1 MKSVKMV
8 KLEISNMQYYTKQF
22 WFVKNTGGF
31 VKKISTNC
39 RKGDLTKEENGKWM
53 TKNRWQELLK
63 YNIIYYTQ

>member
-22 WFVKNTGGF
+22 LFVKNTGGF
-31 VKKISTNC
+31 VKKKISTNC

-53 TKNRWQELLK
+53 RKNQRE
-63 YNIIYYTQ
+63 

>member
-22 WFVKNTGGF
+22 LFVKNTGGF

-39 RKGDLTKEENGKWM
+39 RKWDLTKEENGKWM
-53 TKNRWQELLK
+53 RKNRWQELLK
-63 YNIIYYTQ
+63 YNMIYYTQ